1 MSKMNKMKKY
11 PQSIFHKLFF
21 IYKLYRLR
29 TSGEQALTT
38 PPVTPPR
45 RAGANQLTIFHL
57 PFSIFLF
64 TSSFF
69 LLSCVFYSMA
79 GSIPPHIKSI
89 AIPLVENQ
97 TAEFAMAETVTDN
110 LLSKFTEENI
120 LRVTDEK
127 IADSVLK
134 GVILKVTDGPYT
146 FSKEEAVTV
155 YRFTVRMKME
165 WVDVANDKILL
176 SKQYSGW
183 GAYGLSG
190 DISSDGIDNDGD
202 GLIDGDDIDEIGDP
216 REFATRV
223 AVEKI
228 AEDVLNDILTSW

>member
-1 MSKMNKMKKY
+1 MVKMKKY
-11 PQSIFHKLFF
+11 LQAIFL
-21 IYKLYRLR
+21 
-29 TSGEQALTT
+29 
-38 PPVTPPR
+38 
-45 RAGANQLTIFHL
+45 L
-57 PFSIFLF
+57 PFSFIM
-64 TSSFF
+64 
-69 LLSCVFYSMA
+69 LSCAFYSMA

-110 LLSKFTEENI
+110 LLTEFTEENI
-120 LRVTDEK
+120 LRVTGEK
-127 IADSVLK
+127 IADSVLQ
-134 GVILKVTDGPYT
+134 GVILSVTDWPYT

-155 YRFTVRMKME
+155 YRFTVTMKMD
-165 WVDVANDKILL
+165 WLDVANDKVLL

-190 DISSDGIDNDGD
+190 DISSDGVDNDGD
-202 GLIDGDDIDEIGDP
+202 GLIDGEDVDEIGDP
-216 REFATRV
+216 REFATRI